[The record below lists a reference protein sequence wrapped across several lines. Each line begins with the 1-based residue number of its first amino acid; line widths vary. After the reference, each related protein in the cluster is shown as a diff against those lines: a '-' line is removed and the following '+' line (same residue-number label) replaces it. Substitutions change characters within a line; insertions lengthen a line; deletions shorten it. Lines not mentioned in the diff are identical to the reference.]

1 MKYLLSFL
9 LILLLAACSNPAG
22 YAVKGIGNTVKECCR
37 SLSLK
42 KNLLP
47 TQIMP
52 APLAPFPSAIFE
64 ANNPIIPTW

>member
-9 LILLLAACSNPAG
+9 LILLLAACNNPAG
-22 YAVKGIGNTVKECCR
+22 YAVNGIGNKVKECCR

-42 KNLLP
+42 KAILP
-47 TQIMP
+47 TQVMP

-64 ANNPIIPTW
+64 ATNPIIPTW